1 MIDRR
6 TFAGLMASSLA
17 FASRAWAQ
25 TAPRMTVYFA
35 SVGPVLTLYEIRD
48 VDGGMLVPR
57 EQVTLPAN
65 VQYAWQH
72 PSRRYF
78 YVVSS
83 DGQPGGGDAP
93 KGDVHSLNAFTID
106 PKSGALKAHG
116 EARALPS
123 RPIHTSVDQK
133 GEYVL
138 TAYNEPSSLTVHRIN
153 ADGTLG
159 QLVNQATRLN
169 TGIYA
174 HQIRAVPS
182 NQSVIV
188 IARGNN
194 ATASKA
200 EDPGSIHVFGFN
212 NGILTPLQAVR
223 PGTGLGFGPR
233 HLDFHPTK
241 PWVYVSI
248 ERQNQIYLYDL
259 QPDGKLATTPRFVK
273 TSLSDSRNVRP
284 SQGAGTIHVH
294 PNGRFVYQTNRNAGV
309 VDYQGQKVFGGGE
322 NNVAVWSIN
331 QETGEPTFLEAVDGH
346 GIQLRTFGV
355 HPSGRLLI
363 AASIQPLP
371 VRNGERIENLS
382 AGLSVYRIDAN
393 SGRLT
398 FVRKYDVDTARGT
411 QFWSGMVTLA

>member
-1 MIDRR
+1 MINRR
-6 TFAGLMASSLA
+6 AFTGLMASSFA
-17 FASRAWAQ
+17 FASSAWAQ
-25 TAPRMTVYFA
+25 SPPKKTVFFA
-35 SVGPVLTLYEIRD
+35 SVGPVLTLYDIDADAAALAAR
-48 VDGGMLVPR
+48 GT
-57 EQVTLPAN
+57 VTLPAN
-65 VQYAWQH
+65 VQYAWPH

-78 YVVSS
+78 YVTSS
-83 DGQPGGGDAP
+83 NGQPGGGDAP
-93 KGDVHSLNAFTID
+93 KGDIHRLNAFALD
-106 PKSGALKAHG
+106 PATGRLSPHG

-123 RPIHTSVDQK
+123 RPIHNSVDRTGQF
-133 GEYVL
+133 VL
-138 TAYNEPSSLTVHRIN
+138 TAFNDPSSVTVHRLN

-159 QLVNQATRLN
+159 QMVNQPTKLD

-174 HQIRAVPS
+174 HQVLAVPS
-182 NQSVIV
+182 NRSVIV

-194 ATASKA
+194 ATAAKT

-212 NGILTPLQAVR
+212 NGILSPLQTVR

-259 QPDGKLATTPRFVK
+259 QPDGKLAATPRFVK
-273 TSLSDSRNVRP
+273 SSLLDSRNVRP

-322 NNVAVWSIN
+322 NNVAVWSID
-331 QETGEPTFLEAVDGH
+331 QETGEPTFVEAVDGH

-355 HPSGRLLI
+355 HPSGRLLV

-371 VRNGERIENLS
+371 VRNGERVETLS
-382 AGLSVYRIDAN
+382 AGLSVYRIDEN
-393 SGRLT
+393 SGRLS

>member
-25 TAPRMTVYFA
+25 NAPRMTAYFA

-83 DGQPGGGDAP
+83 NGQPGGGDAP

-106 PKSGALKAHG
+106 PKSGALTAHG
-116 EARALPS
+116 EARVLPS

-138 TAYNEPSSLTVHRIN
+138 TAYNEPSGATVHRIN
-153 ADGTLG
+153 SDGTLG
-159 QLVNQATRLN
+159 QLVNQPTRLD

-182 NQSVIV
+182 NQTVIV

-212 NGILTPLQAVR
+212 NGILSPLQTVR

-259 QPDGKLATTPRFVK
+259 QPDGRLATAPRFVK
-273 TSLSDSRNVRP
+273 TSLLDSRNVRP

-346 GIQLRTFGV
+346 GIQLRTFGL

-371 VRNGERIENLS
+371 VRNGTRVENLS

-398 FVRKYDVDTARGT
+398 YVRKYDVDTARGT

>member
-1 MIDRR
+1 MINRR
-6 TFAGLMASSLA
+6 AFAGLMASTFA

-25 TAPRMTVYFA
+25 ATPTKTVFFA
-35 SVGPVLTLYEIRD
+35 SVGPVLTLYDID
-48 VDGGMLVPR
+48 VEAAALTARGS
-57 EQVTLPAN
+57 VTLPAN
-65 VQYAWQH
+65 VQYAWPH

-83 DGQPGGGDAP
+83 DGQPGGGEAP
-93 KGDVHSLNAFTID
+93 RGATHRLNAFRID
-106 PKSGALKAHG
+106 PRSGALTPHG

-123 RPIHTSVDQK
+123 RPIHTSVDQA
-133 GEYVL
+133 GQFVL
-138 TAYNEPSSLTVHRIN
+138 TAFNEPSSVTVHRIN

-159 QLVNQATRLN
+159 DPVNQPTKLD

-182 NQSVIV
+182 NRSVIV

-194 ATASKA
+194 ATPSKA

-212 NGILTPLQAVR
+212 NGILSPLQTVR

-259 QPDGKLATTPRFVK
+259 QPDGKLATTPKFVK
-273 TSLSDSRNVRP
+273 TSLLDSRNVRP

-294 PNGRFVYQTNRNAGV
+294 PNGRFVYQTNRNAGI

-322 NNVAVWSIN
+322 NNVAVWSID
-331 QETGEPTFLEAVDGH
+331 QQTGEPTFVEAVDGH

-355 HPSGRLLI
+355 HPSGRLLV

-371 VRNGERIENLS
+371 VRNGTRVEDLS
-382 AGLSVYRIDAN
+382 AGLSVYRIDEN
-393 SGRLT
+393 SGRLS
-398 FVRKYDVDTARGT
+398 FVRKYDVDTTRGT

>member
-1 MIDRR
+1 V
-6 TFAGLMASSLA
+6 F
-17 FASRAWAQ
+17 
-25 TAPRMTVYFA
+25 FA
-35 SVGPVLTLYEIRD
+35 SVGPVLTLYD
-48 VDGGMLVPR
+48 VDADTATLTARGS
-57 EQVTLPAN
+57 VTLPAN
-65 VQYAWQH
+65 VQYAWPH

-78 YVVSS
+78 YVTSS
-83 DGQPGGGDAP
+83 NGQPGGGDAP
-93 KGDVHSLNAFTID
+93 KGDVHRLNAFTLD
-106 PKSGALKAHG
+106 PATGRLSPHG

-123 RPIHTSVDQK
+123 RPIHNSVDRTGQF
-133 GEYVL
+133 VL
-138 TAYNEPSSLTVHRIN
+138 TAFNDPSSVTVHRIN

-159 QLVNQATRLN
+159 QMVAQPARLD

-174 HQIRAVPS
+174 HQVLAAPS
-182 NQSVIV
+182 NRSVIV

-194 ATASKA
+194 ATPSRA
-200 EDPGSIHVFGFN
+200 EDPGSIHVFGFD
-212 NGILTPLQAVR
+212 NGVLAPLQTVR

-259 QPDGKLATTPRFVK
+259 QPDGRLATTPRFVK
-273 TSLSDSRNVRP
+273 SSLLDSRNVRP

-331 QETGEPTFLEAVDGH
+331 QETGEPSFVEAVEGH

-355 HPSGRLLI
+355 HPAGELLI

-371 VRNGERIENLS
+371 VRNGDHIETLS
-382 AGLSVYRIDAN
+382 AGLSVYHIN
-393 SGRLT
+393 PSTGRLT
-398 FVRKYDVDTARGT
+398 FQRKYDVDTARGT

>member
-1 MIDRR
+1 MINRR
-6 TFAGLMASSLA
+6 AFAGLMASTFA
-17 FASRAWAQ
+17 FASSAWAQ
-25 TAPRMTVYFA
+25 SPPKKTVFFA
-35 SVGPVLTLYEIRD
+35 SVGPVLTLYDADADAATLTAR
-48 VDGGMLVPR
+48 GS
-57 EQVTLPAN
+57 VTLPAN
-65 VQYAWQH
+65 VQYAWPH

-78 YVVSS
+78 YVTSS
-83 DGQPGGGDAP
+83 NGQPGGGDAP
-93 KGDVHSLNAFTID
+93 KGDIHRLNAFTLD
-106 PKSGALKAHG
+106 AATGRLSPHG

-123 RPIHTSVDQK
+123 RPIHVSIDRAGQF
-133 GEYVL
+133 VL
-138 TAYNEPSSLTVHRIN
+138 TAFNDPSSVTVHRLN

-159 QLVNQATRLN
+159 ELVNQPTKLD

-174 HQIRAVPS
+174 HQVLAVPS
-182 NQSVIV
+182 NRSVIV

-200 EDPGSIHVFGFN
+200 EDPGSIRVFGFN
-212 NGILTPLQAVR
+212 NGSLTPLQTIA

-248 ERQNQIYLYDL
+248 ERQNQIFLYDL

-273 TSLSDSRNVRP
+273 SSLLDSRNVRP

-331 QETGEPTFLEAVDGH
+331 QETGEPSFVEAVDGH

-355 HPSGRLLI
+355 HPSGRLLV

-371 VRNGERIENLS
+371 IRTADRIETLS
-382 AGLSVYRIDAN
+382 AGLSVYRIDEN

-398 FVRKYDVDTARGT
+398 FQRKYDVDTAGGT

>member
-17 FASRAWAQ
+17 LASRVWAQ

-83 DGQPGGGDAP
+83 NGQPGGGDAP
-93 KGDVHSLNAFTID
+93 RGDVHSLNAFTLD
-106 PKSGALKAHG
+106 PKTGALTAHG

-123 RPIHTSVDQK
+123 RPIHASVDQK

-138 TAYNEPSSLTVHRIN
+138 TAYNEPSSVTVHRIN

-159 QLVNQATRLN
+159 QQVNQPTRLD

-182 NQSVIV
+182 NQTVIV

-200 EDPGSIHVFGFN
+200 EDPGSIHLFDFN
-212 NGILTPLQAVR
+212 NGILSPLQVVR
-223 PGTGLGFGPR
+223 PGNGLGFGPR

-273 TSLSDSRNVRP
+273 TSLVDSRNVRP

-371 VRNGERIENLS
+371 VRNGTRVEDLS

-411 QFWSGMVTLA
+411 QFWSGMVMLA